1 MRGFGLA
8 VSFRADLICFDE
20 GLVELKALRFV
31 GRTEMAQVLNYLKAR
46 HLATALLINFG
57 ASRLQYRRFVL

>member
-1 MRGFGLA
+1 
-8 VSFRADLICFDE
+8 
-20 GLVELKALRFV
+20 
-31 GRTEMAQVLNYLKAR
+31 MAQVLNYLKAR